1 MRSLSVEP
9 ADFNL
14 NLLNLNCTVQYGSIR
29 SSAWFKP
36 RDPMPRHLHH
46 DASSCQRYC
55 PEFCCIIEVQAS
67 RLLFCRIFLYIQQ
80 FISVVFVAYVGAG
93 TEGISLWLGLFTSLG
108 GVILGTEI
116 SRVLNLHV
124 FYSQKATSEDLHFID
139 LKHQQRLLSRLRLG
153 LLLCG
158 LSNLTMAFA
167 RTLNYYGMNY
177 IDGETQTSASQG
189 FTNFT
194 SWFQTAT
201 NWTSWEE
208 LGLVDCKDDCVGVG
222 NIQNHALFRS
232 CLADCGCDDLTST
245 VCKDCFDGCALD
257 ASTEYLK
264 CLDDCVQSHL
274 FVAIVFGFMGLL
286 QVSCFVLARLIVYGR
301 QNS

>member
-1 MRSLSVEP
+1 MP
-9 ADFNL
+9 PK
-14 NLLNLNCTVQYGSIR
+14 T
-29 SSAWFKP
+29 
-36 RDPMPRHLHH
+36 RDP
-46 DASSCQRYC
+46 SWCQRCC
-55 PEFCCIIEVQAS
+55 PEFFCAFFCVVEVQAS

-93 TEGISLWLGLFTSLG
+93 TQGISLWLGLFTCLG

-124 FYSQKATSEDLHFID
+124 FYSQKATSEDLYFID

-167 RTLNYYGMNY
+167 RTLNYYGVNY
-177 IDGETQTSASQG
+177 VENGTSQTVVSQG

-194 SWFQTAT
+194 SWFQTST

-208 LGLVDCKDDCVGVG
+208 LGLVPCEDDCVGVG
-222 NIQNHALFRS
+222 NIQNRELVQKCMGS
-232 CLADCGCDDLTST
+232 CDCDDLTSAA
-245 VCKDCFDGCALD
+245 CKSCFDDCALD
-257 ASTEYLK
+257 ASTSYLK

-274 FVAIVFGFMGLL
+274 FVAIVFGFTGLL
-286 QVSCFVLARLIVYGR
+286 QCSCFVLARLIVYGQ
-301 QNS
+301 QNL